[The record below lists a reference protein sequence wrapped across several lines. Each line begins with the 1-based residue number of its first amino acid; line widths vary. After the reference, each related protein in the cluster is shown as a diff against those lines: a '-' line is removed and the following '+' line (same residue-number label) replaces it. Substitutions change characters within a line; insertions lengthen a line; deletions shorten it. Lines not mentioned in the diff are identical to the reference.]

1 MLANEVLTTVLQLAA
16 VPLLVLLN
24 HAAFWLCRRCGLQ
37 PVSESELVHS
47 EEEIR
52 LILGQDV
59 RQVER
64 RAH

>member
-1 MLANEVLTTVLQLAA
+1 VLANEVLTTVLQLAA